1 MTPLLGETEVEYSQP
16 WRTLDLIFCFTETK
30 PLERDMK
37 FAGEITDPVHRYI
50 RFTDVER
57 DLLDTAEF
65 QRLRRIK
72 QLSGAHLVYP
82 SAQHSRFE
90 HSLGTMHV
98 AGYAG
103 ETLLAKGYLSNEE
116 SIQELRLAALLHDI
130 GHGPFSHLFEEI
142 LGAKYEQS
150 HEDFGKKIIFNTEIS
165 DILKRHG
172 YNSKSVCKLSFGE
185 SKIKFFNEI
194 IAGALSADIMDYLP
208 RDGLFTGAEYGKID
222 YHRIISSFEVVS
234 NAHLAINR
242 SALYSF
248 ESMLISRY
256 EMFKAVYF
264 HKTVRSAEVMLLHSM
279 RLADDQLNLT
289 NTSLENY
296 LNLTDDSTLEKI
308 QSLDKSN
315 EVAVRLVTDY
325 RNRKLL
331 KCVYEKFL
339 HKDSYIFRKMDR
351 QALDNLASQIAESA
365 RVQKNSV
372 FVDASRA
379 SSMPL
384 TPTKKEISSILLI
397 DKERAYETPISEIP
411 LIDSVTGFLD
421 MVRVYT
427 TLKNREVVER
437 SVKKVLGEEDS
448 MYQRRRIRKR

>member
-1 MTPLLGETEVEYSQP
+1 
-16 WRTLDLIFCFTETK
+16 
-30 PLERDMK
+30 MK
-37 FAGEITDPVHRYI
+37 FAGEITDPIHRYI

-57 DLLDTAEF
+57 EVLDTPAF

-82 SAQHSRFE
+82 CAQHSRFE
-90 HSLGTMHV
+90 HSLGTMHI
-98 AGYAG
+98 AGYAA
-103 ETLLAKGYLSNEE
+103 ETLLAKGYLSKD

-142 LGAKYEQS
+142 LDAKCKQS
-150 HEDFGKKIIFNTEIS
+150 HEDLGKKIIIKTEIS
-165 DILKRHG
+165 DILKKHG
-172 YNSKSVCKLSFGE
+172 YGSNGVCKLSFGE

-194 IAGALSADIMDYLP
+194 IVGALSADIMDYLP

-222 YHRIISSFEVVS
+222 YHRLISSFEVVS

-279 RLADDQLNLT
+279 RLANEQLNLT
-289 NTSLENY
+289 DTSIDNY

-308 QSLDKSN
+308 QSLKTN
-315 EVAVRLVTDY
+315 EVAVRLITDY
-325 RNRKLL
+325 RSRILL

-339 HKDSYIFRKMDR
+339 HKHDEIYKKMDTR
-351 QALDNLASQIAESA
+351 ALHDLASQIAENA
-365 RVQKNSV
+365 RVEENSV

-384 TPTKKEISSILLI
+384 TPTKKEICSILLV

-421 MVRVYT
+421 MLRVYT
-427 TLKNREVVER
+427 TLKNREVVEQ
-437 SVKKVLGEEDS
+437 SVKRVLGEEDA
-448 MYQRRRIRKR
+448 MYQKRRIKKR

>member
-1 MTPLLGETEVEYSQP
+1 
-16 WRTLDLIFCFTETK
+16 
-30 PLERDMK
+30 MK
-37 FAGEITDPVHRYI
+37 FVGEITDPIHRYI

-57 DLLDTAEF
+57 EVLDTSAF

-82 SAQHSRFE
+82 CAQHSRFE
-90 HSLGTMHV
+90 HSLGTMHI
-98 AGYAG
+98 AGYAA
-103 ETLLAKGYLSNEE
+103 ETLLAKGYLSKD

-142 LGAKYEQS
+142 LDAKCKQS
-150 HEDFGKKIIFNTEIS
+150 HEDLGKKIIIKTEIS
-165 DILKRHG
+165 DILKKHG
-172 YNSKSVCKLSFGE
+172 YSSNGICKLSFGE
-185 SKIKFFNEI
+185 SKVKFFNEI
-194 IAGALSADIMDYLP
+194 IVGALSADIMDYLP

-222 YHRIISSFEVVS
+222 YHRLISSFEVVS

-279 RLADDQLNLT
+279 RLANEQLNLT
-289 NTSLENY
+289 DTSLNNY

-308 QSLDKSN
+308 QSLNAN
-315 EVAVRLVTDY
+315 EDAVRLITDY
-325 RNRKLL
+325 RNRRLL

-339 HKDSYIFRKMDR
+339 HKHDERYKKMDAR
-351 QALDNLASQIAESA
+351 ALDDLASQIAESA
-365 RVQKNSV
+365 RVEENSV
-372 FVDASRA
+372 FVDASRT

-384 TPTKKEISSILLI
+384 TPTKKEICSILLV
-397 DKERAYETPISEIP
+397 DRERAYETPISEIP

-421 MVRVYT
+421 MLRVYT
-427 TLKNREVVER
+427 TLKNREVVEL
-437 SVKKVLGEEDS
+437 SVKRVLGEEDA
-448 MYQRRRIRKR
+448 MYQKHRMKKR

>member
-1 MTPLLGETEVEYSQP
+1 
-16 WRTLDLIFCFTETK
+16 
-30 PLERDMK
+30 MK
-37 FAGEITDPVHRYI
+37 FVGEITDPIHRYI

-57 DLLDTAEF
+57 EVLDTPAF

-82 SAQHSRFE
+82 CAQHSRFE
-90 HSLGTMHV
+90 HSLGTMHI
-98 AGYAG
+98 AGYAA
-103 ETLLAKGYLSNEE
+103 ETLLAKGYLSKD

-142 LGAKYEQS
+142 LDAKCKQS
-150 HEDFGKKIIFNTEIS
+150 HEDLGKKIIIKTEIS
-165 DILKRHG
+165 DILKKHG
-172 YNSKSVCKLSFGE
+172 YGSNSICKLSFGE

-194 IAGALSADIMDYLP
+194 IVGALSADIMDYLP

-222 YHRIISSFEVVS
+222 YHRLISSFEVVS

-279 RLADDQLNLT
+279 RLANELLNLT
-289 NTSLENY
+289 DTSLNNY

-308 QSLDKSN
+308 QALNAN
-315 EVAVRLVTDY
+315 EVAVRLITDY
-325 RNRKLL
+325 RNRRLL

-339 HKDSYIFRKMDR
+339 HKHDERYKKMDAR
-351 QALDNLASQIAESA
+351 ALDDLASQIAESA
-365 RVQKNSV
+365 RVEKNSV
-372 FVDASRA
+372 FVDASRT

-384 TPTKKEISSILLI
+384 TPTKKEICSILLV
-397 DKERAYETPISEIP
+397 DRERAYETPISEIP

-421 MVRVYT
+421 MLRVYT
-427 TLKNREVVER
+427 TLKNREVVEL
-437 SVKKVLGEEDS
+437 SVKRVLGEEDA
-448 MYQRRRIRKR
+448 MYQKHRMKRR

>member
-1 MTPLLGETEVEYSQP
+1 
-16 WRTLDLIFCFTETK
+16 
-30 PLERDMK
+30 
-37 FAGEITDPVHRYI
+37 
-50 RFTDVER
+50 
-57 DLLDTAEF
+57 
-65 QRLRRIK
+65 
-72 QLSGAHLVYP
+72 
-82 SAQHSRFE
+82 
-90 HSLGTMHV
+90 MHV
-98 AGYAG
+98 AGFAG
-103 ETLLAKGYLSNEE
+103 ETLLAKGYLSKEE

-130 GHGPFSHLFEEI
+130 GHGPFSHLFEEM
-142 LGAKYEQS
+142 LGAKCDLT
-150 HEDFGKKIIFNTEIS
+150 HEDLGKKIIFKTEIS
-165 DILKRHG
+165 DILKKHG
-172 YNSKSVCKLSFGE
+172 YNSNGICKLSFGE
-185 SKIKFFNEI
+185 SKIQFFNEI

-222 YHRIISSFEVVS
+222 YHRLISSFEVVS

-279 RLADDQLNLT
+279 RLADEQLNLT
-289 NTSLENY
+289 DISLDNY

-308 QSLDKSN
+308 HSLNKSN
-315 EVAVRLVTDY
+315 EDAVRLVTDY

-339 HKDSYIFRKMDR
+339 HKHDVISRKMDR
-351 QALDNLASQIAESA
+351 RALHNLAAQIAEGA
-365 RVQKNSV
+365 RVQENSV

-384 TPTKKEISSILLI
+384 TPTKKEVSSILLV

-421 MVRVYT
+421 MLRVYT

-448 MYQRRRIRKR
+448 MYQKHRIRKR